1 MERDQKKYIITG
13 FLTRRIGKTDLH
25 LLYRPF
31 ELNEE
36 GELND
41 HGWDGLSVCL
51 FNLLSIHKVESRT
64 FLKHAN
70 TEAFLLKLRSL
81 ASII

>member
-1 MERDQKKYIITG
+1 MKKGNWTIMDETAC
-13 FLTRRIGKTDLH
+13 
-25 LLYRPF
+25 
-31 ELNEE
+31 
-36 GELND
+36 
-41 HGWDGLSVCL
+41 LSVCL